1 MLKIT
6 PNHKIIKNYY
16 RELQSFERANQTQE
30 DTVKQAFQHILEA
43 YAKPRKWTLI
53 QEQTIQ
59 AIRLDGTLFDE
70 SQIPRG
76 YWEAKRDSVK
86 LEPAIQ
92 EKLYDK
98 GYPQDNIVFQKPS
111 HAILIQNGDV
121 ALDVSLAKPENLIEV
136 VDKFFNFKFK
146 SIARKQNTTGSHKWH
161 GEKTCWKIRR
171 NYFKSGS
178 QFLPGKQHEKQN

>member
-16 RELQSFERANQTQE
+16 QELQAFERANQTQE

-111 HAILIQNGDV
+111 HAILIQNGETV
-121 ALDVSLAKPENLIEV
+121 LDVPLAKPENLIAV
-136 VDKFFNFKFK
+136 VDQFFNFKRPEYEQWDKAAIEFK
-146 SIARKQNTTGSHKWH
+146 ERVPELGARLLKV
-161 GEKTCWKIRR
+161 IRDALQKDKPF
-171 NYFKSGS
+171 NKA
-178 QFLPGKQHEKQN
+178 